1 LQKERGPINIK
12 VGQNSIKERNS
23 QMTDDAVDISITIKV
38 NKEEMEFAMEFAKEE
53 KIMGIE
59 EATHCL
65 MTEIGQQVIRAG
77 QI

>member
-38 NKEEMEFAMEFAKEE
+38 NKEEMEFAMEFAKWNLLR
-53 KIMGIE
+53 K
-59 EATHCL
+59 
-65 MTEIGQQVIRAG
+65 
-77 QI
+77 

>member
-1 LQKERGPINIK
+1 
-12 VGQNSIKERNS
+12 
-23 QMTDDAVDISITIKV
+23 
-38 NKEEMEFAMEFAKEE
+38 MEFTKEV